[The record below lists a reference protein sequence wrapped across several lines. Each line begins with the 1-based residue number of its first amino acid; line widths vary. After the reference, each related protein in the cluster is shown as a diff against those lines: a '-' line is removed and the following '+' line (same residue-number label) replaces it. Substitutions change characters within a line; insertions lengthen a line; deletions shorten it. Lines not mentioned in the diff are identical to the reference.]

1 MLDKSK
7 LMKILMERPSEKAL
21 AFRTRESMK
30 VDSCEIASGVN
41 QTEFALNKL
50 DVPMSDEYRSLKDNY
65 LDTVKGFYGFLDE
78 KIKDKYGSMKLVVPK
93 PSKINWAENIHKSN
107 DGNEVFEYRVA
118 LSKEKHKVCNEVE
131 AVEKLLKKID
141 VKISLPE
148 LKEQESKFSNAAD
161 KYYDFASVKIRE
173 AENNLNLPKNENF
186 SFADYPMETA
196 LRAPRE

>member
-21 AFRTRESMK
+21 AFRTRES
-30 VDSCEIASGVN
+30 
-41 QTEFALNKL
+41 LKL
-50 DVPMSDEYRSLKDNY
+50 DSHEIFSGIGQVEYAFDKLGILTSDSYEVLKENFMDS
-65 LDTVKGFYGFLDE
+65 TKSFYGFLDE
-78 KIKDKYGSMKLVVPK
+78 KVKAKYGPMNLVIPK
-93 PSKINWAENIHKSN
+93 SNKSKWAENIHKSDKDN
-107 DGNEVFEYRVA
+107 DVFEYRIA
-118 LSKEKHKVCNEVE
+118 LSKDKHKINNEIG
-131 AVEKLLKKID
+131 AVEKLFNKMN
-141 VKISLPE
+141 VKISLSE
-148 LKEQESKFSNAAD
+148 LKQQKNSFCAAAD